1 MHIAQYF
8 SLIYFYLMVLVIHYE
23 CLLSIVR
30 ISMDNRVY
38 VVPKKHGN
46 SLTIIN
52 LCTLPLLART
62 PPLQTFILQH
72 IAGRR

>member
-46 SLTIIN
+46 SLTIIKV
-52 LCTLPLLART
+52 PLLART